1 MHNLDE
7 LKFYY
12 KELKELKLYFDNKQ
26 NKTKKKERK
35 KKKLFLYSNKNFNK
49 IIIYVILIN
58 LLFLLF

>member
-1 MHNLDE
+1 MYNLDE
-7 LKFYY
+7 LKLYY

-26 NKTKKKERK
+26 NKTKKERK